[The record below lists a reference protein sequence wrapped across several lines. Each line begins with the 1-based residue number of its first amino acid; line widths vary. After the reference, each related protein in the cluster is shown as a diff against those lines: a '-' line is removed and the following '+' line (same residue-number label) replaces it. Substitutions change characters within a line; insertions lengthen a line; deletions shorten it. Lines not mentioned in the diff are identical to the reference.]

1 MDDRQRQL
9 QSWSLVALGLS
20 GQAIDWTG
28 VAVDASTRRYF
39 RLRQGTASW
48 ICMDAPPA
56 AEKNQAFIEVRAL
69 LAASGV
75 RVPGLLAQ
83 QLEDGFLLLED
94 LGEQLLLGQL
104 SADTVDACYQQA
116 LDMLLLIQTAAEC
129 SQQVPDYSEEILAE
143 ELSRFSEWFVEGLL
157 GLNLSVQEVTI
168 IQAVVDQLI
177 ESALTQ
183 PQTLVHLDFHSR
195 NLLVLPDGELA
206 TIDFQDARWG
216 PLCYDLV
223 SLLRDCYIRWPESQ
237 VEAWALQYRVRLQAT
252 GQFAG
257 EDEAQF
263 LRWFDCIG
271 LQRHIKVL
279 GNFSRLAMRDG
290 KPGYLQDIPRVLEYI
305 VPVLRRYPQF
315 SEMLHLLESRVLP
328 QIGSAMSKQSG
339 EARR

>member
-9 QSWSLVALGLS
+9 QSWSLAALGLS
-20 GQAIDWTG
+20 GQAIDWTD

-39 RLRQGTASW
+39 RLRQGTAAW

-56 AEKNQAFIEVRAL
+56 TEKNQAFIEVRAL

-75 RVPGLLAQ
+75 RVPDLLAQ
-83 QLEDGFLLLED
+83 QLEVGFLLLED
-94 LGEQLLLGQL
+94 LGDQLLLGRL

-116 LDMLLLIQTAAEC
+116 LDMLLTMQTAGEF
-129 SQQVPDYSEEILAE
+129 SHQLPGYSEAILAE

-157 GLNLSVQEVTI
+157 GLNLSVQEVAM
-168 IQAVVDQLI
+168 IQAVVGQLI
-177 ESALTQ
+177 ESALAQ

-223 SLLRDCYIRWPESQ
+223 SLLKDCYIRWPESQ
-237 VEAWALQYRVRLQAT
+237 VEAWALQYRARLQAT

-257 EDEAQF
+257 ADEAQF
-263 LRWFDCIG
+263 LRWFDWIG

-279 GNFSRLAMRDG
+279 GNFARLAIRDG
-290 KPGYLQDIPRVLEYI
+290 KPGYLQDIPQVLGYI

-315 SEMLHLLESRVLP
+315 SQLLQLLESGVLP
-328 QIGSAMSKQSG
+328 QVGSAISKQRG
-339 EARR
+339 EAMR